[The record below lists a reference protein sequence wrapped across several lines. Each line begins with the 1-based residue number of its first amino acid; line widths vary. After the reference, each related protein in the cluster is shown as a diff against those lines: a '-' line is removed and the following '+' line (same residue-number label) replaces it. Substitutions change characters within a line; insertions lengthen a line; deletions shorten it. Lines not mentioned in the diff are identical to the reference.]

1 MNTKTG
7 RLGGIW
13 APACTP
19 LGGGREIDHDKLA
32 AHLHRLV
39 GAGCRGV
46 VLFGT
51 TGEATSFSVVE
62 RAAAL
67 DAVLDRGLDPGDV
80 IVGTGCA
87 AVADSVALTRHA
99 AARECHRVLVLPPFY
114 YKGVTDEGLFRSYAT
129 IIEGVADP
137 RLQVFLYHIPQIST
151 VPITPAVLGRLHAD
165 YPGIVAGMKDSSGDT
180 EGTEGFIR
188 AFPELEIFPGNEL
201 ALLRLLEAGASGCI
215 TATANLNAPQMRR
228 VYDMWEQGDPGVA
241 EIQER
246 VGAFR
251 NVIDAYPMVPALKH
265 LIGRANDDESWSRLR
280 PPLVRLH
287 EDELVELDAAVD
299 ALI

>member
-51 TGEATSFSVVE
+51 TGEATSFSVGE
-62 RAAAL
+62 RAA
-67 DAVLDRGLDPGDV
+67 
-80 IVGTGCA
+80 T
-87 AVADSVALTRHA
+87 ADSVALTRHA